1 MKSGRYLLVI
11 CIFLLL
17 PIYVYAA
24 CNNNEIEIN
33 GTCTDPINTVISA
46 EKNLFAVGETNKVV
60 ISADNTL
67 NEDLNVKL
75 TLDVKTGA
83 SLTGVISGSDCSGN
97 QCTGVMLIPAKS
109 RKSISVEITGE
120 SYGNVELKSSITSNI
135 RGKEYSKQESVN
147 VIVINPADGIC
158 STGETSRNACRDCGC
173 PKDSVFY
180 SYECNVSSCEKVL
193 GWFVQLSIRI
203 SIAVLV
209 ILIFLVWYFVIRKI
223 PKKDGSYLSRESERK
238 KVVSALY
245 KIEKEININDPPPL
259 DIVIKKLKL
268 DGDEDLIHEEYVSLL
283 DRLEESR
290 RKAIDTKFVKT
301 NGASV
306 SKLISFVKGE
316 LELGYSKEDII
327 ERAKWNNWTDSEIE
341 KAFETTGVVELKR
354 IPGNE
359 ALRREHNYCTNCGAL
374 LDKEDKVCKKCGYE
388 IK

>member
-1 MKSGRYLLVI
+1 MKSGRYFLI
-11 CIFLLL
+11 FCIFLLL
-17 PIYVYAA
+17 LIYVYAA
-24 CNNNEIEIN
+24 CKTSEIETN
-33 GTCTDPINTVISA
+33 GTCNDPINTVISA

-75 TLDVKTGA
+75 TLNVKTGA

-147 VIVINPADGIC
+147 VIVINPTDGIC
-158 STGETSRNACRDCGC
+158 STGETSRNACKDCGC
-173 PKDSVFY
+173 LKDGVFY
-180 SYECNVSSCEKVL
+180 SYQCNINSCEKVL

-203 SIAVLV
+203 AIAVLV
-209 ILIFLVWYFVIRKI
+209 ILIFLVWYFVIRKM
-223 PKKDGSYLSRESERK
+223 PKKTESYLSRESERK
-238 KVVSALY
+238 KVVNALY
-245 KIEKEININDPPPL
+245 KIQEEININDPPPL
-259 DIVIKKLKL
+259 DVIIKKLKL
-268 DGDEDLIHEEYVSLL
+268 DGNEDLIHEEYVAFL

-290 RKAIDTKFVKT
+290 RKSIDAKFVKT

-306 SKLISFVKGE
+306 SKLINFVKGE
-316 LELGYSKEDII
+316 LELGYNKEDII
-327 ERAKWNNWTDSEIE
+327 GRAKWNNWTDSEIE
-341 KAFETTGVVELKR
+341 KAFETAGVVELKR
-354 IPGNE
+354 IPGGDS
-359 ALRREHNYCTNCGAL
+359 LRREHNYCTNCGAL
-374 LDKEDKVCKKCGYE
+374 LNKEDKVCKKCGYE